1 MCSHTCYTN
10 HWFLQNSDSFFAR
23 WFLDGMYLK
32 WETQT
37 SSAAAEWWLFNRHCY
52 QLNKFNV
59 YAHMKYESR
68 STTETIGKRSERAS
82 ERARNWTRFSTKGL
96 YYIWSNEHN
105 FVLVFGFRQVG
116 IVCAVVRCTTS
127 QSAYYINRKGRRTC
141 IYMHI
146 IYILHSHRAYRKLET
161 FETICFHRQ
170 QLCFAS
176 GFRRDF
182 HWTHALTQQQQ
193 SPIEFAINLR
203 ASIYLKA
210 AIKHCICAGEV
221 VFPRN

>member
-1 MCSHTCYTN
+1 MGCIWNEKLKHQVQLLNDDYLTVIAI
-10 HWFLQNSDSFFAR
+10 NS
-23 WFLDGMYLK
+23 
-32 WETQT
+32 T
-37 SSAAAEWWLFNRHCY
+37 SSMFMHTWNTNPEAPPRPLAKE
-52 QLNKFNV
+52 
-59 YAHMKYESR
+59 
-68 STTETIGKRSERAS
+68 AS

-105 FVLVFGFRQVG
+105 FELVFGFRQVG

-182 HWTHALTQQQQ
+182 HWTHAPTQPQQ